1 MNMNLEKIKVP
12 LDVISRYISE
22 SEYQCNNIRYDYKAL
37 FAILSVAWCANV
49 NKMENN
55 EDVLLIDNVG
65 IIVDTKTN
73 SVSIASPLYPVSVH
87 FDENGIP
94 DKLSQFVYTSTVS
107 IWSGLYGNEHININK
122 PRSFYNRYIKIDN
135 FIHYVYDKYDVL
147 KDEIF
152 RIIKNRVEYFFTLEG
167 YKSQSNDII
176 NYLINNKQ
184 QENIINISN
193 EIYDGILWVP
203 TFISK
208 DQLIEYVTKEYLK
221 QLNEEKNK

>member
-1 MNMNLEKIKVP
+1 MKMNLEKIKIP

-22 SEYQCNNIRYDYKAL
+22 SEYLCNNIRYDYKAL

-65 IIVDTKTN
+65 IIVDTECKCI
-73 SVSIASPLYPVSVH
+73 SIASPLYPVSVH
-87 FDENGIP
+87 FEESIP
-94 DKLSQFVYTSTVS
+94 DKVSQFVYTSTVS

-122 PRSFYNRYIKIDN
+122 PRSFYNRYMQIDN

-152 RIIKNRVEYFFTLEG
+152 RLIKNRVEYFFTLEG
-167 YKSQSNDII
+167 YKSQTNDII
-176 NYLINNKQ
+176 NYLINNRQ

-193 EIYDGILWVP
+193 AIYEGILWVP

-221 QLNEEKNK
+221 QLKGG